1 MNIAAY
7 VRINVNGPS
16 GRDRTGGIM
25 TPPPGYPRHGRLAFA
40 NVTHKR
46 SGRNGSPG
54 PPRASVGESCIAV
67 GRRCGDRTAVRNRR
81 RHMVDFHQREDLTRL
96 ASNWGFRA
104 MAASGVYGRL
114 VAWAQGRR
122 VTVERSVN
130 PSGSVTWSITVSIS
144 DPVVF
149 AASGRGRTVEDAAS
163 EVVEQLESVGVDV
176 P

>member
-1 MNIAAY
+1 
-7 VRINVNGPS
+7 
-16 GRDRTGGIM
+16 
-25 TPPPGYPRHGRLAFA
+25 
-40 NVTHKR
+40 
-46 SGRNGSPG
+46 
-54 PPRASVGESCIAV
+54 
-67 GRRCGDRTAVRNRR
+67 
-81 RHMVDFHQREDLTRL
+81 
-96 ASNWGFRA
+96 
-104 MAASGVYGRL
+104 
-114 VAWAQGRR
+114 